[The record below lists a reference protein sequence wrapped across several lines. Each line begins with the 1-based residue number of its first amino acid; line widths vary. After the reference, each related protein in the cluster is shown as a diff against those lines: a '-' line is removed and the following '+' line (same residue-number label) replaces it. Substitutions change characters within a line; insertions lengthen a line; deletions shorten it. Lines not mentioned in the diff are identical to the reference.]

1 MRQSASQ
8 PYGQQTRKWAWQLPA
23 HESCSAK
30 GTWLVL
36 TMAGHKGRS
45 KGGNQTLTVN
55 WTTKNQTVKGK
66 MFTLET
72 MFYWVRHEL
81 NDQKLS
87 MFNNQSILWVCV
99 EFILRVLSTAAH
111 QEDIWSGQA
120 STTAATTKHQTCR
133 CLCQKSSR
141 TLEGTYWRVANTLH
155 YISNL
160 YKECQ
165 HCLMTECQTTDV
177 HVCQSRT
184 WPDM

>member
-1 MRQSASQ
+1 MSVAAACSRIMFSKGNMAGADNGRAQGQKQGRQSDTNSQ
-8 PYGQQTRKWAWQLPA
+8 LNHKKSNSQRQDVHTGNNVLLSQAW
-23 HESCSAK
+23 
-30 GTWLVL
+30 
-36 TMAGHKGRS
+36 
-45 KGGNQTLTVN
+45 
-55 WTTKNQTVKGK
+55 
-66 MFTLET
+66 
-72 MFYWVRHEL
+72 